1 MAKIASETFTKVSER
16 TTQAEENIE
25 SADGPARRR
34 RSGSHELTGAARP
47 GI

>member
-25 SADGPARRR
+25 SADGKRRADD
-34 RSGSHELTGAARP
+34 LAATS
-47 GI
+47 